1 MNKSK
6 TQILDIIRICAALMV
21 FTVHFFM
28 FVEAPSG
35 ISRITANFSSGVALF
50 FVISGYLMMQS
61 LEHCTSIGEYFK
73 KRVIRIIP
81 SYYAILVIGIFVWD
95 MALGMMPPD
104 ELSLGW
110 LRYFLFLNTVVPS
123 KNYYSWNDLWGL
135 WTFSCF
141 MFFYLIAPLL
151 KKIIKNYRQC
161 LILLFITIVSGYLSG
176 AVVQRLFNSFGYADA
191 YIIAGDSPWF
201 NLNVFVIGMT
211 LWYALKEN
219 REKNFAGVCA
229 LIITALMLIEKTNR
243 VGFGCAAAIIII
255 AFFNMEIKNTFV
267 VKLIDVLGRYSFS
280 FYLVHLAVMQLLNLA
295 KEQGYIDNNLLFM
308 LLIIIISAVA
318 AVLLYNC
325 VEKPAAEFIRKYSK
339 HNSPKK
345 AC

>member
-6 TQILDIIRICAALMV
+6 TQILDIIRICAAIMV

-28 FVEAPSG
+28 FVEAPSA

-81 SYYAILVIGIFVWD
+81 SYYAILLVGIFVWD

-104 ELSLGW
+104 ELSIGW

-151 KKIIKNYRQC
+151 KKLIKNYRQC
-161 LILLFITIVSGYLSG
+161 LILLFATIILGYLSG
-176 AVVQRLFNSFGYADA
+176 AVVQRLFNSFGYTDA
-191 YIIAGDSPWF
+191 YIIAGDSPLF
-201 NLNVFVIGMT
+201 NLNVFVIGMA
-211 LWYALKEN
+211 LWYAVREN

-255 AFFNMEIKNTFV
+255 AFFDMEIKNAFV

-280 FYLVHLAVMQLLNLA
+280 FYLVHLAVMQLLNIA
-295 KEQGYIDNNLLFM
+295 REQGYINSNILFM
-308 LLIIIISAVA
+308 LLIIVVSVVA
-318 AVLLYNC
+318 AVLLYNG
-325 VEKPAAEFIRKYSK
+325 VEKPAAAFIRKHTARSNK
-339 HNSPKK
+339 
-345 AC
+345 